1 MAQLEPRP
9 AQPIA
14 SVPSL
19 TGLTVSRFRIGER
32 LGGGGMGEVYRARD
46 SKLGRTVALK
56 RMAPALRDDPAS
68 RRRFL
73 HEAERT
79 SRLNDSHIAAI
90 YDVLEQGQDILLV
103 MEYVE
108 GETLRQRLRRPL
120 TLQQFLEIAVQCAQ
134 ALVAAH
140 EHGIIHGDIKPEN
153 IMLTPAGQVKVLD
166 LGLAR
171 HLPRSDRSSTMDRF
185 TTLAGTPAYM
195 APELLR
201 EEIPDGRADLFS
213 LGVVFYEALAGRN
226 PFLTGTFIATSE
238 RILHHH
244 PTPVS
249 LLNSH
254 VPPALQAIVTRLLA
268 KDPRQRFTSAS
279 ELLAA
284 LLTLQPQS
292 HTTSVCLTP
301 LPLRRRLWI
310 RFASAFLVLAMLTFA
325 LRSPAIYRWLH
336 PPVLQPRSS
345 VLIADFDNPGH
356 EPVPDQALREALTI
370 SLQQSRYFNVYPRSR
385 MYEALQLMQ
394 RGDATRIDENLAR
407 EICRRENVP
416 LLLAGS
422 IVRLGG
428 SFQITLRALDPA
440 RDELLFAETS
450 RPADTPAL
458 FAQMDALASRMRSR
472 LGESLAGIRRNS
484 RPLAQ
489 VTTHSLDA
497 LQLYSQA
504 ADLTAQGKPDE
515 APPLLRTALDLDPQ
529 FAMAHLRLGEYYG
542 WIVGKNPQA
551 LAELTQAFQ
560 LRQNVSERERLLIEA
575 AYFETRENYDRAG
588 QSLRSL
594 VGLYP
599 DDPDAHYQL
608 ARQYYNLNQLP
619 AAIAELRRALQL
631 NPDSP
636 PIHGR
641 LALCLA
647 RNNQP
652 QQALEAVEIA
662 RRRGLH
668 SPYLPWS
675 AGLARLALD
684 DVSRARE
691 QFLLLTRGS
700 ETERELGHY
709 YLAIAD
715 LYQGKLHSAV
725 PSLTAGV
732 NTAPA
737 SSRTLHL
744 LDRGL
749 LGHVFLLQANS
760 PAASRMADQILAS
773 PPSALQTS
781 DFTDAGLLFAEA
793 GNLPRARYV
802 LHRLDLIRRETPT
815 AWNHSCFYGLEGAIA
830 LAAGH
835 PVQAVV
841 SLQVGVSRYPHP
853 ELHRNLAR
861 AYEQQHDWPRAIEQW
876 QLFLARRGEI
886 LQNDFPPDLAL
897 AHLQLARALRRLN
910 NISQARSHY
919 QTFFSMWRQA
929 DDLPIRRLAA
939 REFQQLTTQ

>member
-46 SKLGRTVALK
+46 SKLGRIVALK
-56 RMAPALRDDPAS
+56 RMAPALRDDPVC

-73 HEAERT
+73 REAERT
-79 SRLNDSHIAAI
+79 SRLNDPHIAAI
-90 YDVLEQGQDILLV
+90 YDVLEQGQEILLV
-103 MEYVE
+103 MEYVA
-108 GETLRQRLRRPL
+108 GETLRQRLRHPL
-120 TLQQFLEIAVQCAQ
+120 TLQQFLDIALQCAQ

-213 LGVVFYEALAGRN
+213 LGVVFYEALTGRN
-226 PFLTGTFIATSE
+226 PFLAGTFIATSE
-238 RILHHH
+238 RILHHD
-244 PTPVS
+244 PAPLS
-249 LLNSH
+249 LFNSR
-254 VPPALQAIVTRLLA
+254 VPAALQSVVTRLLA
-268 KDPRQRFTSAS
+268 KDPRQRFASAA
-279 ELLAA
+279 ELLSA
-284 LLTLQPQS
+284 LQAFQPDF
-292 HTTSVCLTP
+292 HTTSVRLTSVP
-301 LPLRRRLWI
+301 RRRRSWLL
-310 RFASAFLVLAMLTFA
+310 FAVLLLLTLA
-325 LRSPAIYRWLH
+325 VAGLRSPSFYRWLH

-345 VLIADFDNPGH
+345 VLIADLDNPGR
-356 EPVPDQALREALTI
+356 EPLPDQALREALTI

-385 MYEALQLMQ
+385 IYEALQRMQ
-394 RGDATRIDENLAR
+394 RGDETRIDEALAR

-440 RDELLFAETS
+440 RDEVLFAERS
-450 RPADTPAL
+450 RFAEKTDL
-458 FAQMDALASRMRSR
+458 FAQMDSLASRMRSR

-484 RPLAQ
+484 RPLAL
-489 VTTHSLDA
+489 VTTQSLDA

-504 ADLTAQGKPDE
+504 ADLIAQGKPDD

-551 LAELTQAFQ
+551 LAELTLAFQ
-560 LRQNVSERERLLIEA
+560 LRHNVSERERLLIEA

-599 DDPDAHYQL
+599 DDPDTHYQL

-641 LALCLA
+641 LAFCLT

-652 QQALEAVEIA
+652 QQALLAVDLA
-662 RRRGLH
+662 RRRGLS

-675 AGLARLALD
+675 AGLAHLALD
-684 DVSRARE
+684 DIARARE
-691 QFLLLTRGS
+691 QFFLLTRGS

-715 LYQGKLHSAV
+715 LYQGKLQSAV
-725 PSLTAGV
+725 QSLTTGV

-749 LGHVFLLQANS
+749 LGHIFLLQANS
-760 PAASRMADQILAS
+760 PAASRMAEQILAS

-781 DFTDAGLLFAEA
+781 DLTDAGLLFAEA
-793 GNLPRARYV
+793 GNLSRARYV
-802 LHRLDLIRRETPT
+802 LHRLDLVRRETPT

-835 PVQAVV
+835 PAQAVV
-841 SLQVGVSRYPHP
+841 SLQVGISRYPHP
-853 ELHRNLAR
+853 ELFRNLAR
-861 AYEQQHDWPRAIEQW
+861 AYEQQQDWPRAVEQW
-876 QLFLARRGEI
+876 QLFLARRGEV

-897 AHLQLARALRRLN
+897 AHLQLARAFLRLN
-910 NISQARSHY
+910 STPQARSHY
-919 QTFFSMWRQA
+919 QAFFSLWRQA

-939 REFQQLTTQ
+939 REYQQLTTQ